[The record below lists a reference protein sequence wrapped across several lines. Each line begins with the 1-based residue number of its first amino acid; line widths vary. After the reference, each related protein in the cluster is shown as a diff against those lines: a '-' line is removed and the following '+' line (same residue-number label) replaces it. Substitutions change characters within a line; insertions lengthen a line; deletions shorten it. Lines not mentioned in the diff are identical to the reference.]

1 MAKKSLNWLYKV
13 ATVART
19 FFARFSLH
27 GGGDEVEVCRSP
39 FDHPASPAR
48 HQEESFIIPSV
59 IIIMW
64 VLIFSFK
71 LCRAELSLA
80 EN

>member
-13 ATVART
+13 ATVAR
-19 FFARFSLH
+19 
-27 GGGDEVEVCRSP
+27 GGDEGEVCRSP

-71 LCRAELSLA
+71 LFPAELSLA